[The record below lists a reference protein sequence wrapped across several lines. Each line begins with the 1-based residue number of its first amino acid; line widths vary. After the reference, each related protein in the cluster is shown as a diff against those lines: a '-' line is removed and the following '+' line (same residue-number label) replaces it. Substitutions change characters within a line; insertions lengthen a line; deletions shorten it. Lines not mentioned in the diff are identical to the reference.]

1 MESINDLAGQLLGG
15 APPHACLEKFVAE
28 SSCQFTPTC
37 WAKSWAQILELSH
50 QLVDFSLRRGA
61 HSRISAFGGSVVEI
75 S

>member
-1 MESINDLAGQLLGG
+1 MESINDLAGQLVGG

-50 QLVDFSLRRGA
+50 QLVDFL
-61 HSRISAFGGSVVEI
+61 RISVIVTSQIAAS
-75 S
+75 